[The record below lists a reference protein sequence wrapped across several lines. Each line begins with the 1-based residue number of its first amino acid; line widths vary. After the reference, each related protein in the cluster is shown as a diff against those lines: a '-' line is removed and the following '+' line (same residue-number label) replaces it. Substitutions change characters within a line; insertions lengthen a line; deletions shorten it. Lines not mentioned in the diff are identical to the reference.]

1 MDRQEFSTEGFSDG
15 GGGGRT
21 ATGRRSIPLSFSHFA
36 SLESEEVL
44 KAATEDLVKILQL
57 KVVEV
62 AGGLITILTTKG

>member
-15 GGGGRT
+15 GSGGRNL
-21 ATGRRSIPLSFSHFA
+21 TGRKSIPLRFSHFA

-57 KVVEV
+57 KVV
-62 AGGLITILTTKG
+62 GGGG